1 MDKLEHLQ
9 LLNRVF
15 MEDRPTLKENN
26 ADIGVV
32 LKLLLDEV
40 HEALEVV
47 TDPTELAREL
57 ADIGFFLLTAYDVIQ
72 KDMFDEM
79 REKSARNQLKR
90 PPYHFESG
98 DFSEANKKAMD
109 EWRDS
114 NGDVE
119 FYSQ

>member
-15 MEDRPTLKENN
+15 MEDRPTLQQNN

-32 LKLLLDEV
+32 LKLLLDEA

-57 ADIGFFLLTAYDVIQ
+57 ADVGFFLLTAYDVIE

-90 PPYHFESG
+90 PPSYFKSG
-98 DFSEANKKAMD
+98 DFSEANKKARD

-114 NGDVE
+114 NGDAE
-119 FYSQ
+119 FYS